1 MMTITRIDDHYRLSG
16 VVRGIAVYLDNF
28 AIIRIAQGSQKRRG
42 RFLNCLSD
50 GSADLLFSVANSID
64 LVGSSKTV
72 KAFLKQ
78 IANHWF
84 PVDLS
89 VNAVCKREEQGLKG
103 ADAFSAMDFA
113 KMVFAAQVQPNLAS
127 GEITH
132 VSPDLFAPDKFI
144 EWLELHKARIWKDR
158 RALDEALF
166 QKVKEYRS
174 HQKLDGS
181 WVEDS
186 FPEFVSFRS
195 DKPAMFAYENIIR
208 GFVMDRGTQPKEGD
222 GLDLSHAV
230 LGSAFANFAALDGQ
244 WKKRIESLP
253 KPNGLARIYSE
264 PELDQ
269 MVSDIEREC
278 KKIRKLRASGLLGE
292 TVFVG

>member
-1 MMTITRIDDHYRLSG
+1 MMRITRVDDQYRLIG

-28 AIIRIAQGSQKRRG
+28 AIIRIAQESLERRD

-50 GSADLLFSVANSID
+50 KSADLLFSVANSID
-64 LVGSSKTV
+64 LVGSNKTV

-89 VNAVCKREEQGLKG
+89 VNEVCKREEQGLTG
-103 ADAFSAMDFA
+103 ADVFSAMDFA
-113 KMVFAAQVQPNLAS
+113 RMVFAAQVQPSLAS

-132 VSPDLFAPDKFI
+132 ISADLFAPDKFI
-144 EWLELHKARIWKDR
+144 EWLEVHKDRIWKDR
-158 RALDEALF
+158 NALDESLF
-166 QKVKEYRS
+166 RKVKEYRS
-174 HQKLDGS
+174 RQKRDPS
-181 WVEDS
+181 WVERS
-186 FPEFVSFRS
+186 FPEFARFRS

-208 GFVMDRGTQPKEGD
+208 SFVVDRGTQPKKGD

-230 LGSAFANFAALDGQ
+230 LGSAFASFAALDGQ
-244 WKKRIESLP
+244 WKKRVESLP
-253 KPNGLARIYSE
+253 KPNGLARIYCE

-278 KKIRKLRASGLLGE
+278 KKIRKLRAGGFLGR

>member
-1 MMTITRIDDHYRLSG
+1 MKITRLNDDYRLIG
-16 VVRGIAVYLDNF
+16 AVRGIAVYLDTF
-28 AIIRIAQGSQKRRG
+28 AIIRMAQESQQRRD

-64 LVGSSKTV
+64 LVGSNKTV

-89 VNAVCKREEQGLKG
+89 VNAVCKREEQGLMG
-103 ADAFSAMDFA
+103 ADAFTAMDFA
-113 KMVFAAQVQPNLAS
+113 QVVFAAQVQPYLAS
-127 GEITH
+127 GGITH
-132 VSPDLFAPDKFI
+132 FSPDLFAPDKFI
-144 EWLELHKARIWKDR
+144 EWLELHKDRIWKDR
-158 RALDEALF
+158 NALDETLF

-174 HQKLDGS
+174 RQKLDAS

-186 FPEFVSFRS
+186 FPEFARFRR

-208 GFVMDRGTQPKEGD
+208 GFVMDRGTQPKKGD

-278 KKIRKLRASGLLGE
+278 KKIRMLRARGLLGE

>member
-28 AIIRIAQGSQKRRG
+28 AIIRIAQKSQQRRDS
-42 RFLNCLSD
+42 FLNCLSD

-64 LVGSSKTV
+64 LVGSNKTV
-72 KAFLKQ
+72 KGFLKR

-89 VNAVCKREEQGLKG
+89 VNEVCKREEQGLKG

-113 KMVFAAQVQPNLAS
+113 RMVFAAQVQPALAS
-127 GEITH
+127 GDITQI
-132 VSPDLFAPDKFI
+132 SPTLFAPDKFI
-144 EWLELHKARIWKDR
+144 EWLELDKDRIWRDR
-158 RALDEALF
+158 SALDEALF
-166 QKVKEYRS
+166 QKVKECRS
-174 HQKLDGS
+174 RQKLNAL

-186 FPEFVSFRS
+186 FPEFVRFRS

-208 GFVMDRGTQPKEGD
+208 GFVLDRGTQPKKGD

-230 LGSAFANFAALDGQ
+230 LGS
-244 WKKRIESLP
+244 RIADSQLSMDS
-253 KPNGLARIYSE
+253 GRSA
-264 PELDQ
+264 
-269 MVSDIEREC
+269 
-278 KKIRKLRASGLLGE
+278 LRACRNR
-292 TVFVG
+292 TD